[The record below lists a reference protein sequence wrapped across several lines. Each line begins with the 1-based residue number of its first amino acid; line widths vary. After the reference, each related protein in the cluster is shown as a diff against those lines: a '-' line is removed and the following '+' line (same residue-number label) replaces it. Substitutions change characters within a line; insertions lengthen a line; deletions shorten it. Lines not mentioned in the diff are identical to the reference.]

1 MHKALIVA
9 QSEFVT
15 LVKSKAFLIGLI
27 LMPVVMGTSI
37 MLVRATKDATD
48 MKDRTFAVVDYT
60 GVVAQ
65 PLTAVAN
72 LYNAGTPSPMDAV
85 LPRKGP
91 RFIPVEIKPTGANP
105 EELRID
111 LSNRVRR
118 QEFFA
123 FVEVPAEILDPASSV
138 AIRYYSDHPSYNAL
152 PQWLRATV
160 NAVVLNE
167 RFRRASV
174 DRALVVRLTKQAPI
188 DQLGLFERGADGEIK
203 AAEEVNIA
211 RAYGIPVAVLALMY
225 ITIMSSAPQLL
236 NSVIE
241 EKLSRISE
249 VLIGSVTP
257 FELMMGKLVGGA
269 AASMVLSAI
278 YIAGGL
284 SVVQYWG
291 GGYASAVTVSIVA
304 WFLLFLTL
312 ALFIFGSLFIAI
324 GAACN
329 DLKDSQNMMTP
340 VMLLVMVPMFTA
352 GSVLRAPDGTMATI
366 LSLVPTAAP
375 FLMLLRISLQPGP
388 PMWQIAVSVLIMT
401 CTAVAVV
408 WAAGKIFRTGLL
420 MQGKSA
426 TLTEM
431 VKWVTAK

>member
-1 MHKALIVA
+1 MRKALIVA

-15 LVKSKAFLIGLI
+15 LVKSKAFLVGLI
-27 LMPVVMGTSI
+27 LMPVVMGTSV

-48 MKDRTFAVVDYT
+48 MKDRTFAIVDYT
-60 GVVAQ
+60 GVIAE
-65 PLTAVAN
+65 PLKGVAN
-72 LYNAGTPSPMDAV
+72 LYNSGTPSPMDAV
-85 LPRKGP
+85 LPRKGS
-91 RFIPVEIKPTGANP
+91 RFIPVEIKPSGADP
-105 EELRID
+105 QQLRLD
-111 LSNRVRR
+111 LSNRVRK

-123 FVEVPAEILDPASSV
+123 FVEVPAEILDPASNAS
-138 AIRYYSDHPSYNAL
+138 IRYYSDHPSYNAL

-188 DQLGLFERGADGEIK
+188 DELGLFERGADGAIK
-203 AAEEVNIA
+203 AAEEVNAA

-225 ITIMSSAPQLL
+225 ITIMTSAPQLL

-241 EKLSRISE
+241 EKMSRISE

-257 FELMMGKLVGGA
+257 FELMMGKLLGGA
-269 AASMVLSAI
+269 ATSILLCGI

-284 SVVQYWG
+284 IVVQYWG
-291 GGYASAVTVSIVA
+291 GYASALTPAIFA
-304 WFLLFLTL
+304 WFLLYLTL
-312 ALFIFGSLFIAI
+312 ALFIFGSLFVAI

-340 VMLLVMVPMFTA
+340 VMLLVMIPVFTA
-352 GSVLRAPDGTMATI
+352 GTVLRAPDGTLATV

-388 PMWQIAVSVLIMT
+388 PMWQIVVSVVIMT
-401 CTAVAVV
+401 GTALAVV

-431 VKWVTAK
+431 LKWVTAK

>member
-1 MHKALIVA
+1 MRKALIVA
-9 QSEFVT
+9 KSEFAT
-15 LVKSKAFLIGLI
+15 LVRSKAFLISLI
-27 LMPVVMGTSI
+27 LMPAVMGGSV

-48 MKDRTFAVVDYT
+48 MKDRTFALVDYT
-60 GVVAQ
+60 GVVAE
-65 PLTAVAN
+65 PLKAVAN

-85 LPRKGP
+85 LPRQGP
-91 RFIPVEIKPTGANP
+91 RFIPVEIKSSGESPDA
-105 EELRID
+105 LRLE
-111 LSNRVRR
+111 LSNRVRK

-123 FVEVPAEILDPASSV
+123 FVEVPAEILDPASKTS
-138 AIRYYSDHPSYNAL
+138 IRYYSDHPSYNAL

-174 DRALVVRLTKQAPI
+174 DRALVVRLTTQAPI
-188 DQLGLFERGADGEIK
+188 EELGLFDRGADGAIK
-203 AAEEVNIA
+203 AAEEVNVA
-211 RAYGIPVAVLALMY
+211 RAYGIPVAILALMY
-225 ITIMSSAPQLL
+225 ITIMTSAPQLL

-241 EKLSRISE
+241 EKMSRISE

-269 AASMVLSAI
+269 TASILLTVI

-284 SVVQYWG
+284 IVVQYW
-291 GGYASAVTVSIVA
+291 GGYASAVTVRIVV

-312 ALFIFGSLFIAI
+312 ALFIFGSLFVAI

-352 GSVLRAPDGTMATI
+352 GSVLRAPDGTMAMV

-388 PMWQIAVSVLIMT
+388 PTWQIVVSIAIMA
-401 CTAVAVV
+401 CTASAVV

-426 TLTEM
+426 TIAEM